1 MKNNHGQT
9 LVLFILI
16 LPVILSLVLLLIN
29 YGILSYEKLKLSNN
43 IEAAIEYG
51 LNLKITNDINST
63 DYLNNDKVKERVEN
77 LIKKNV
83 TYDEL
88 DVIVNDTNIR
98 IVLTKKKIGF
108 INILNIFDNQITLNY
123 YGSISSGKIEIRRE
137 KIWQ

>member
-16 LPVILSLVLLLIN
+16 LPVILSLLLLLIN

-63 DYLNNDKVKERVEN
+63 DYLDNDKVKERVEN
-77 LIKKNV
+77 LIKKNI

-98 IVLTKKKIGF
+98 VILTKKKIGF
-108 INILNIFDNQITLNY
+108 NILNIFDNQIDLNY

>member
-16 LPVILSLVLLLIN
+16 LPVILSLLLLLIN
-29 YGILSYEKLKLSNN
+29 YGISSYEKLKLSNN

-51 LNLKITNDINST
+51 LNLKITNDVNST
-63 DYLNNDKVKERVEN
+63 DYLDNDKVKERVEN
-77 LIKKNV
+77 LIKKNI

-98 IVLTKKKIGF
+98 VILTKKRIGF
-108 INILNIFDNQITLNY
+108 NILNIFDNQIDLNY